1 MLAVGVGASP
11 VFIGG
16 INANI
21 SGSSVLDT
29 SIDAPVLTLAV
40 SSTTY
45 PPQLDIALSFGVQ
58 ATIHS
63 VRVQADDDYLFGST
77 FMDDLLPISDAEATA
92 AIKLDSNLGS
102 IVSPAVTFFRAR
114 IEWTVTGV
122 THYTN
127 WSNTQG
133 HGDAVAPSMTS
144 SNSGTS
150 AELVAMAFPITAG
163 EVCYFAI
170 TGADAAFLELASSTP
185 ATSNTVRLTSNA
197 LLNYE
202 SKASYAFTIT
212 PTDLSGNVGTP
223 QSCTFTVTDV
233 DEIPNANP
241 FTNVS
246 NATTSTLYTS
256 NVGTVSALAASISV
270 PVTFSGTGQFRKN
283 GGSWGTA
290 ATTATNGDT
299 FEIQITSS
307 ASGTTGLTGTLSIG
321 DPAVSWS
328 YTVTTQSA
336 VSPLFGGADIGY
348 SWITTDGTKMGQNID
363 GTGTPAFTQLI
374 GNLTDISG
382 KNNTIAAAAN
392 DLTRPTWSNVNNG
405 MLKFDG
411 NDLLKSIGGF
421 FAKGST
427 TVMMVVQDTQ
437 AQANNAGFIWA
448 ETNNTTTGAIY
459 APGTRQNVNQDVLN
473 YQRNNALTAYAV
485 QNLDTNIW
493 DGTTHILTEID
504 DGTTVKSYKDG
515 VLMATTASYTRTG
528 TLTGNQS
535 AFGDAAIGGT
545 GSFQAYQG
553 YLGSGL
559 IIGRILTG
567 AHNVAGNELNTAYNY
582 FAGLHGL
589 PTL

>member
-11 VFIGG
+11 VFMGG

-29 SIDAPVLTLAV
+29 SINAPVLTLAV

-114 IEWTVTGV
+114 IEWVVTGI

-133 HGDAVAPSMTS
+133 HGDVTAPSMTS
-144 SNSGTS
+144 SSSGTS
-150 AELVAMAFPITAG
+150 DELVVMSFPISAN
-163 EVCYFAI
+163 EVCTYAI

-185 ATSNTVRLTSNA
+185 TSANTVRLASNA
-197 LLNYE
+197 ILNYE
-202 SKASYAFTIT
+202 SKTSYSFTVT
-212 PTDLSGNVGTP
+212 PTDLSGNVGTG
-223 QSCTFTVTDV
+223 QACTFTVTDV
-233 DEIPNANP
+233 DEVPNANP

-246 NATTSTLYTS
+246 NAATSTLYTS
-256 NVGTVSALAASISV
+256 NVGTVSGLAVSISV
-270 PVTFSGTGQFRKN
+270 PVTFSGTGQYRKN
-283 GGSWGTA
+283 GGAWSSA

-307 ASGTTGLTGTLSIG
+307 SSGTTGFTGTLTIG
-321 DPAVSWS
+321 NPAVSWS

-382 KNNTIAAAAN
+382 KNNTIDAAAN
-392 DLTRPTWSNVNNG
+392 DLTRPTWANAANG

-421 FAKGST
+421 FAAGACT
-427 TVMMVVQDTQ
+427 FMAVVQDTQ
-437 AQANNAGFIWA
+437 AQANNAAFLWA
-448 ETNNTTTGAIY
+448 VTNTAATGAVY

-473 YQRNNALTAYAV
+473 YQRNNAVTAYAV
-485 QNLDTNIW
+485 QNADINIW
-493 DGTTHILTEID
+493 DGTPHILTVID
-504 DGTTVKSYKDG
+504 NGTQVKVYKDG
-515 VLMATTASYTRTG
+515 VLAATLAYARSG
-528 TLTGNQS
+528 TLTDNQS

-545 GSFQAYQG
+545 GTFQPYQG

-559 IIGRILTG
+559 VIGRVLTG